1 MAKLKRINLGKRETT
16 TAVQPERSKNRVH
29 YPSFC
34 IYDKKLP
41 IEPEDVGKILTA
53 TIQLKVT
60 GVNMRTNED
69 KQSLNYDFD
78 VREIVFNTKGTSYA

>member
-1 MAKLKRINLGKRETT
+1 MAKLKRINLGRKETT
-16 TAVQPERSKNRVH
+16 AICQPEKPKNRVY

-41 IEPEDVGKILTA
+41 IEPDDVGKILTA

-78 VREIVFNTKGTSYA
+78 VREIVFNDKGTM